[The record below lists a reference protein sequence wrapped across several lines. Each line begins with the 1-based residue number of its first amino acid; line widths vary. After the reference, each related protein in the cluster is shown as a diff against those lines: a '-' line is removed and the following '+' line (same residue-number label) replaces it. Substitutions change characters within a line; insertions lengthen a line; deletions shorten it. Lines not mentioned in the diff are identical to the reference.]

1 MAKRQIA
8 LRIICV
14 DPMHF
19 CPGADALQFGLQDTK
34 QHLHAGES
42 LSADELAFDFALTV
56 QRQSDGTANFT
67 GAFAHGPRAKRFVYL
82 TYQARERETWS
93 IFQRIKVS
101 LKAISWEQV
110 EAALATD
117 RVLQAKVS
125 GLQSGTAPL
134 LDGCWLTVN

>member
-1 MAKRQIA
+1 MAKWQIA

-14 DPMHF
+14 DPIRF
-19 CPGADALQFGLQDTK
+19 CPGADAHQFGLQDKK

-42 LSADELAFDFALTV
+42 LSADELVFEFALTV
-56 QRQSDGTANFT
+56 QQQSDGTANFT

-82 TYQARERETWS
+82 TCKAREGETWS
-93 IFQRIKVS
+93 IFRRIKVA
-101 LKAISWEQV
+101 LKSISWEQV

-117 RVLQAKVS
+117 RVLQANVS